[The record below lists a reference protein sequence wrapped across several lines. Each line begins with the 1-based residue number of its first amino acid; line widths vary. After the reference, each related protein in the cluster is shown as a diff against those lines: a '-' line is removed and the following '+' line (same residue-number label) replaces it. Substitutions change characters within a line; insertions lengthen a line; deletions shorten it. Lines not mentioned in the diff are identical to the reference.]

1 MILEAL
7 SSDAP
12 LREIFIEPGAAH
24 VEELMDS
31 ASSRGVP
38 VHQVTGS
45 VIAALSDTVS
55 PRGAIAVADIPV
67 RSLAEIPAE
76 PSLVLV
82 LADVRDPGNA
92 GTLMRSAVAAG
103 ADAIVFCEGSVDPFN
118 AKAVRAAAGALFRGY
133 VVSGVIFADAV
144 EHFRVRHLTLMGA
157 DARAGT
163 SAFDT
168 DLGRPLALVM
178 GNEAWGLPAET
189 KAAMD
194 EVVGIPMPGGAES
207 LNVGIA
213 GSILLFE
220 AVRQRGA
227 RPTEISSSP

>member
-7 SSDAP
+7 SSGAP
-12 LREIFIEPGAAH
+12 LREIFIEPGAPHA
-24 VEELMDS
+24 EELMDS
-31 ASSRGVP
+31 ARSRGVP

-45 VIAALSDTVS
+45 VAAAMSDTVT
-55 PRGAIAVADIPV
+55 PQGAIAVSDVPV
-67 RSLAEIPAE
+67 RSLAEISDDPR
-76 PSLVLV
+76 LVLV

-103 ADAIVFCEGSVDPFN
+103 ADAVVFCEGSVDPFN
-118 AKAVRAAAGALFRGY
+118 PKTVRAAAGSLFRAR
-133 VVSGVIFADAV
+133 VVSGATFADAV
-144 EHFRVRHLTLMGA
+144 EQLRARHLALLGA

-168 DLGRPLALVM
+168 DLARPLALVM
-178 GNEAWGLPAET
+178 GNEAWGLADET
-189 KAAMD
+189 RSAMD
-194 EVVGIPMPGGAES
+194 ELVGIPMPGGAES

-227 RPTEISSSP
+227 GSTKISSSS